1 MIEKWV
7 EKRWHTIKTY
17 KHGWNR
23 IFLSC
28 TKQHMKLLSKALK
41 RENSSSSSYL
51 LLKNVE
57 HFRRMIFNFHHDG
70 VVLIVV
76 DWKKFSTANTMN
88 HEPWKVYLCNVFKI
102 PNALNRIERTKNQ
115 LNVSKNKTL
124 NIILVYAYSDV
135 VNLLEQKGK
144 KIPFTC
150 AMYNHI
156 IHSLNLIWTFLNC
169 CVQK

>member
-115 LNVSKNKTL
+115 LNVSKIKHSTL
-124 NIILVYAYSDV
+124 FWYTLIQMSWISLNRREGKFHLHVQCTIIL
-135 VNLLEQKGK
+135 
-144 KIPFTC
+144 FTVW
-150 AMYNHI
+150 I
-156 IHSLNLIWTFLNC
+156 
-169 CVQK
+169 